1 MKRRA
6 GFVLAAIFAA
16 LAAGCGQAASTTSA
30 ESGAPGA
37 HQSDEFRTLFAEN
50 CAACHGEHGKGGAA
64 IALNDAV
71 YLAIAD
77 DAVIRNAIIN
87 GGSGTASPAFGQ
99 TAGGLLKDEQIATL
113 VKGIRAWA
121 RPEELNG
128 VQLPRYAAERAG
140 DAARG
145 GKDFQTLCA
154 TCHGADGTGTK
165 FAGSVVDPSFL
176 ALVSDQDLRTIVIVG
191 RSELGAPD
199 WRNNVTG
206 QAMSDEQITDVVAWL
221 ATHRVP
227 YPGQPYPSGTA
238 ASGAGERK

>member
-6 GFVLAAIFAA
+6 GLVLAAIFAA
-16 LAAGCGQAASTTSA
+16 LAVGCGQAASKTSA
-30 ESGAPGA
+30 ESAAPGA
-37 HQSDEFRTLFAEN
+37 YQNEEFRTLFAEN

-64 IALNDAV
+64 NALDDAV

-87 GGSGTASPAFGQ
+87 GGPGTASPAFGQ

-128 VQLPRYAAERAG
+128 VQSPRYAAERTG
-140 DAARG
+140 DTAHG
-145 GKDFQTLCA
+145 GKDFQIFCA
-154 TCHGADGTGTK
+154 ACHGADGTGTK
-165 FAGSVVDPSFL
+165 FAGSIVNPSFL
-176 ALVSDQDLRTIVIVG
+176 ALVSDEALRTIVIVG
-191 RSELGAPD
+191 RPELGAPD
-199 WRNNVTG
+199 WRNDAAG
-206 QAMSDEQITDVVAWL
+206 QPMSDEQITDVVAWL